1 MTLQGLTGTL
11 GDLNANLQDVPT
23 AGAYCSLDPGTG
35 PDADYTWIST
45 NRHVRTKCNNIW
57 YSMYW
62 NES

>member
-1 MTLQGLTGTL
+1 MQI
-11 GDLNANLQDVPT
+11 LQDVPT

-35 PDADYTWIST
+35 PDADYTWISPIAI
-45 NRHVRTKCNNIW
+45 RTKCNNIW